1 MGVISK
7 IVKESKD
14 KFVEARASKVAEGA
28 SGLKARMVENAS
40 RALDTEFNKYGNL
53 RELLES
59 ANQIDRDRAALTVE
73 KMQAQQR
80 YLENAKTT
88 MTEAT
93 ITAGFQNLI
102 PKLLDIV
109 AVFYPEMIQ
118 NWVAD
123 AQPID
128 AQISGVF
135 VLKPVYDTTAD
146 GVTAGEEVFRNLTD
160 HASYASERRYVA
172 VTVTTGEAGTAAA
185 TELPIRPGTVKLLLA
200 DTSAGTETVIAQ
212 DDGVGNIV
220 GDGVAGTVNYE
231 TGAIAFTD
239 GAAANQTVQ
248 YNLDT
253 EVNIDSNRKI
263 KLKIDNIP
271 VKAEAHILQADY
283 SVESALAAS
292 AHLGV
297 NVADQ
302 VAGIMGGE
310 LKRERDQRI
319 TKLMFNNTTI
329 DTALNFNL
337 TVPSG
342 ISKTVHYADFNL
354 GIDLARSEI
363 QTAMGRG
370 DVDFILAGTQVC
382 NVISAIPGFVSSNA
396 KKPVGSYFFGTLDN
410 GSVNVVKSFD
420 VPANCFIVGYKGYS
434 TGDSA
439 LIVADWIPFYTAPE
453 LQLPS
458 MRNQQGVAS
467 FYALHVNNKD
477 YWKRAQVTTSA

>member
-1 MGVISK
+1 MRSRD
-7 IVKESKD
+7 KELYD
-14 KFVEARASKVAEGA
+14 NI
-28 SGLKARMVENAS
+28 L
-40 RALDTEFNKYGNL
+40 
-53 RELLES
+53 
-59 ANQIDRDRAALTVE
+59 
-73 KMQAQQR
+73 
-80 YLENAKTT
+80 
-88 MTEAT
+88 
-93 ITAGFQNLI
+93 
-102 PKLLDIV
+102 
-109 AVFYPEMIQ
+109 VFYPEMIQ

-135 VLKPVYDTTAD
+135 VLKPIYDTDAD

-160 HASYASERRYVA
+160 HASYASERRYMA
-172 VTVTTGEAGTAAA
+172 MNYTSATDSKCTF
-185 TELPIRPGTVKLLLA
+185 TELPLRPGTVKLLLA
-200 DTSAGTETVIAQ
+200 EDGVETVVAQ
-212 DDGVGNIV
+212 DDGLGNIV
-220 GDGVAGTVNYE
+220 GDDGMTGTVDYE
-231 TGAIAFTD
+231 TGEVELTA
-239 GAAANQTVQ
+239 GAVDELTAQA
-248 YNLDT
+248 NLDT

-283 SVESALAAS
+283 SVESALAAN

-329 DTALNFNL
+329 STNLNFSL
-337 TVPSG
+337 TVPQG

-363 QTAMGRG
+363 QTTMGRG

-396 KKPVGSYFFGTLDN
+396 KKPVGSYFYGTLDN

-420 VPANCFIVGYKGYS
+420 VPANCYIVGYKGYS

-477 YWKRAQVTTSA
+477 YWKRAQVTA

>member
-7 IVKESKD
+7 MVKESK
-14 KFVEARASKVAEGA
+14 EKVLETKAVNAAKGAE
-28 SGLKARMVENAS
+28 GLKASLIESAS
-40 RALDTEFNKYGNL
+40 RALDTEYNKYGNL
-53 RELLES
+53 RGLLES
-59 ANQIDRDRAALTVE
+59 ANQIDNDRAALTVSRM
-73 KMQAQQR
+73 KMQEA
-80 YLENAKTT
+80 YLQNAKMT

-109 AVFYPEMIQ
+109 SVFYPEMIQ
-118 NWVAD
+118 NWVCD

-135 VLKPVYDTTAD
+135 VLKPIYEDTVD
-146 GVTAGEEVFRNLTD
+146 GVTAGQEVFRHLTT
-160 HASYASERRYVA
+160 HASYASERRYIA
-172 VTVTTGEAGTAAA
+172 VNSSTGAATA
-185 TELPIRPGTVKLLLA
+185 TELPMRPGTVKLLLA
-200 DTSAGTETVIAQ
+200 DTSAGTESIVAE
-212 DDGVGNIV
+212 DDGAGNIV
-220 GDGVAGTVNYE
+220 GDNIAGTVNYE
-231 TGAIAFTD
+231 TGAVSITT
-239 GAAANQTVQ
+239 GAAANQTIQ

-253 EVNIDSNRKI
+253 EVNIDHNRKI

-271 VKAEAHILQADY
+271 VKAEPHILQADY
-283 SVESALAAS
+283 SVESALAAN

-302 VAGIMGGE
+302 VANIMGGE

-319 TKLMFNNTTI
+319 TKLMFNNTTVS
-329 DTALNFNL
+329 TSLQFSK

-363 QTAMGRG
+363 QTVMGRG
-370 DVDFILAGTQVC
+370 DVDFIIAGTNVC
-382 NVISAIPGFVSSNA
+382 NVITAIPGFVSANA
-396 KKPVGSYFFGTLDN
+396 KKPVGSYYFGSLDN
-410 GSVNVVKSFD
+410 GTVSVIKSFD
-420 VPANCFIVGYKGYS
+420 VPADCYIVGYKGYT

-477 YWKRAQVTTSA
+477 YWRRSTLVA

>member
-1 MGVISK
+1 MGVITK

-14 KFVEARASKVAEGA
+14 KVIEARAKKVAENTA
-28 SGLKARMVENAS
+28 AGLKAKLVENAS

-53 RELLES
+53 REMLES

-73 KMQAQQR
+73 KMFSQQR
-80 YLENAKTT
+80 YLENAKMT

-135 VLKPVYDTTAD
+135 VLKPIYDSTAD
-146 GVTAGEEVFRNLTD
+146 GVNAGDEVFRKLTD
-160 HASYASERRYVA
+160 HASYASERRYMA
-172 VTVTTGEAGTAAA
+172 MTYTSATDSKCTF
-185 TELPIRPGTVKLLLA
+185 TELPLRPGTVKLLLA
-200 DTSAGTETVIAQ
+200 EDGVETVVAQ
-212 DDGVGNIV
+212 DDGLGNIV
-220 GDGVAGTVNYE
+220 GDDGMTGTVDYE
-231 TGAIAFTD
+231 TGEVELTA
-239 GAAANQTVQ
+239 GAVDELTAQA
-248 YNLDT
+248 NLDT

-283 SVESALAAS
+283 SVESALAAN

-329 DTALNFNL
+329 STNLNFSL
-337 TVPSG
+337 TVPQG

-363 QTAMGRG
+363 QTTMGRG

-396 KKPVGSYFFGTLDN
+396 KKPVGSYFYGTLDN

-420 VPANCFIVGYKGYS
+420 VPANCYIVGYKGYS

-477 YWKRAQVTTSA
+477 YWKRAQVTA

>member
-1 MGVISK
+1 MGVITKK
-7 IVKESKD
+7 IQESKTAM
-14 KFVEARASKVAEGA
+14 VEARAKKIAENA
-28 SGLKARMVENAS
+28 EDLKGKLIESAS
-40 RALDTEFNKYGNL
+40 RALDTEFNKYANL
-53 RELLES
+53 RTMLES
-59 ANQIDRDRAALTVE
+59 GNQIDMDRAALTVE
-73 KMQAQQR
+73 KMFSQR
-80 YLENAKTT
+80 RYIENAKNT

-118 NWVAD
+118 NYVAD
-123 AQPID
+123 SQPID

-135 VLKPVYDTTAD
+135 VLKPIYDTTAD
-146 GVTAGEEVFRNLTD
+146 GVNAGDEVFRQLTD

-172 VTVTTGEAGTAAA
+172 VTVSSSTGTATA
-185 TELPIRPGTVKLLLA
+185 TELPMRPGTVKLLLA
-200 DTSAGTETVIAQ
+200 DTSAGTEAIVAE
-212 DDGVGNIV
+212 DDGAGNIV
-220 GDGVAGTVNYE
+220 GDSIAGTVNYD
-231 TGAIAFTD
+231 TGAVSITT
-239 GAAANQTVQ
+239 GAAANQTIQ

-253 EVNIDSNRKI
+253 EVNIDNNRKI

-297 NVADQ
+297 NVSEQ
-302 VAGIMGGE
+302 VGQIMGGE

-329 DTALNFNL
+329 DTTLNFSL

-354 GIDLARSEI
+354 GVDLARSEI
-363 QTAMGRG
+363 QQAMGRG
-370 DVDFILAGTQVC
+370 DVDFILAGRTVC

-396 KKPVGSYFFGTLDN
+396 KKPVGSYFYGTLDN
-410 GSVNVVKSFD
+410 GAVSVVKSFD
-420 VPANCFIVGYKGYS
+420 IPANCYIVGYKGYI

-453 LQLPS
+453 LQLPN

-477 YWKRAQVTTSA
+477 YWKRAQVTA